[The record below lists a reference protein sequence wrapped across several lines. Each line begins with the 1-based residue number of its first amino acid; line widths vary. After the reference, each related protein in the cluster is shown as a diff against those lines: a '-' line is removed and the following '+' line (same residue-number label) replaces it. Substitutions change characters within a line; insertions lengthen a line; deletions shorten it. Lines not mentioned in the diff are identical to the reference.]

1 MHLFETVVRLAQNVN
16 VLKRM
21 KRLFSD
27 CNSVDAFG
35 VRGGSVRF
43 SDGLNFDVEFWF
55 EIFHKLID
63 ELLDVVFS
71 HIDGLDEFF
80 ESFVV
85 HDGVILNLN
94 DEFVGG
100 SKKGFEE
107 KDLMA
112 QMEMVESASDEN
124 NTVLLKVFDLFFSG
138 GGLEVGFDE
147 RTLAEKLYV
156 VEEKFEVV
164 LEEEEDGDDEG
175 DFVDFIDG
183 LELGDGE
190 LIGTGVIDNEVH

>member
-1 MHLFETVVRLAQNVN
+1 
-16 VLKRM
+16 M

-27 CNSVDAFG
+27 CNSIDAFG
-35 VRGGSVRF
+35 VRGRSVRF

-55 EIFHKLID
+55 EIFDKLID

-71 HIDGLDEFF
+71 HIDGLDELL

-85 HDGVILNLN
+85 HDGVIFHLN

-100 SKKGFEE
+100 SKKRFEE

-112 QMEMVESASDEN
+112 EMEMIEGASDEN

-138 GGLEVGFDE
+138 CGVEVGFDE
-147 RTLAEKLYV
+147 RTLTEKLYV
-156 VEEKFEVV
+156 VE
-164 LEEEEDGDDEG
+164 
-175 DFVDFIDG
+175 
-183 LELGDGE
+183 
-190 LIGTGVIDNEVH
+190 